1 MRDVVQRTLGP
12 DLGDSRAASSLKSR
26 GIDALHAML
35 RSGVRYGI
43 GPFVVALKG
52 QQRVLAERLHA
63 CYPDYPLAPANEFA
77 DASLAVARNPGLSR
91 HWWSTR
97 VIRLEDGQVFTT
109 FPENA
114 TIAHLE
120 WTLNWAIANRS
131 HQFLMLHAGV
141 LANAYGGLILPA
153 EPGAG
158 KSTLC
163 AYLMH
168 RGWRLLSDEF
178 TLLRDEGLEIYP
190 FPRLLPI
197 KNAAIAVIREQ
208 VPEARFGPE
217 IPGTHKGT
225 VAHLQPPD
233 EAILRMHETA
243 SPRLMIFP
251 RYTPDTPLEI
261 TPVPRAQCFVEIT
274 QNAFNYVLRG
284 EEGFRIAA
292 ALTERVRAFQLRYND
307 LERAATALDDLM
319 AEAHGAR
326 DPSRR

>member
-1 MRDVVQRTLGP
+1 MPLT
-12 DLGDSRAASSLKSR
+12 LKSR
-26 GIDALHAML
+26 GIDELHAML
-35 RSGVRYGI
+35 QAGVRYGI

-52 QQRVLAERLHA
+52 QERVLAERLHA
-63 CYPDYPLAPANEFA
+63 VYPDYPLAPANDFA

-141 LANAYGGLILPA
+141 LANAHGGLILPA

-178 TLLRDEGLEIYP
+178 TLLRDENLDIVP

-197 KNAAIAVIREQ
+197 KNAAIAVIREH

-243 SPRLMIFP
+243 TPRLMIFP
-251 RYTPDTPLEI
+251 RYTPDTRLEI

-292 ALTERVRAFQLRYND
+292 ALTERVQAFHLRYND
-307 LERAATALDDLM
+307 LDRAAAALNELM
-319 AEAHGAR
+319 AEAYGAR
-326 DPSRR
+326 EPSRR

>member
-1 MRDVVQRTLGP
+1 MGETAPREPVLDSGRGP
-12 DLGDSRAASSLKSR
+12 AVPSLKSQ
-26 GIDALHAML
+26 GIDALHRML
-35 RSGVRYGI
+35 QSGVRYGI
-43 GPFVVALKG
+43 GPFVVALRG
-52 QQRVLAERLHA
+52 QERILAERLHA
-63 CYPDYPLAPANEFA
+63 CYPDYPLASANEFA

-97 VIRLEDGQVFTT
+97 VIRLEDGEVFTT

-141 LANAYGGLILPA
+141 LANRLGGVILPA

-178 TLLRDEGLEIYP
+178 TLLRDENLEIVP

-197 KNAAIAVIREQ
+197 KNAAIAVIREH

-233 EAILRMHETA
+233 DAIQRMHETA
-243 SPRLMIFP
+243 YPRLMIFP
-251 RYTPDTPLEI
+251 RYTPGTGLEI

-292 ALTERVRAFQLRYND
+292 ALTERVQAFHLRYND
-307 LERAATALDDLM
+307 LERAATALDALM
-319 AEAHGAR
+319 TEVYDAR
-326 DPSRR
+326 VPSLR

>member
-1 MRDVVQRTLGP
+1 MP
-12 DLGDSRAASSLKSR
+12 EAAARIASPISSGAQTGLSLKSE
-26 GIDALHAML
+26 GIERLHAKLQEGL
-35 RSGVRYGI
+35 RFGI

-52 QQRVLAERLHA
+52 RERKLAERLQA
-63 CYPDYPLAPANEFA
+63 AYPDYPLATSNAFA
-77 DASLAVARNPGLSR
+77 DASLTVARNPGLSR

-109 FPENA
+109 FPEHA

-141 LANAYGGLILPA
+141 LANAHGAVVLPA

-178 TLLRDEGLEIYP
+178 TLLRDESLEIFP

-197 KNAAIAVIREQ
+197 KNASIAVIREY

-225 VAHLQPPD
+225 VAHLQPPTD
-233 EAILRMHETA
+233 AIQRMHETA
-243 SPRLMIFP
+243 IPRLMIFP
-251 RYTPDTPLEI
+251 RYTPGTPLEI

-284 EEGFRIAA
+284 EAGFRMAA
-292 ALTERVRAFQLRYND
+292 ALTERVRAFHLRYND
-307 LERAATALDDLM
+307 LERAATALDELM
-319 AEAHGAR
+319 CEAYGAR
-326 DPSRR
+326 EPSRR